1 MTSDI
6 ERFEFDELAVREL
19 VALREEI
26 GKPVFLIPGHVVE
39 SREGMSLL
47 TKNGIPSFTTPERAA
62 KVLAAMVGYTNHLNR
77 G

>member
-19 VALREEI
+19 VALREE
-26 GKPVFLIPGHVVE
+26 
-39 SREGMSLL
+39 MSLL